1 MSQKMNALNR
11 LDAQIYRP
19 SEQTANGLNFPLKL
33 LLPFT
38 NNRLYNV
45 DEFKKEVILQFLH
58 LLL

>member
-1 MSQKMNALNR
+1 MNALNR

-19 SEQTANGLNFPLKL
+19 SEQTTNGLNFPLKL

-45 DEFKKEVILQFLH
+45 EEFKKEVILQFLH